1 MLGKR
6 TSGEQENRIQICKGN
21 QVKDWMIRCCRILYL
36 LFFMLLVNGYNTVAQ
51 QDGSNTE
58 LDAKISRYWNS
69 MERVLYAE
77 LPSDTSI
84 AIDCHQLDSAIFY
97 FYDYIKVAKNTLSP
111 PAFKTKV
118 VYYLLALQ
126 TRFRYIFL
134 RNPDINYCY
143 KAKNFMVLNIALKID
158 PDNIMIKNNQLLFES
173 EIEKL
178 EHNKTK
184 ETLKSFEQEN
194 IKQQQMLD
202 MKAMLMNQQQAEIIN
217 QKDNLAT
224 LDSILSGQR
233 EELVVGEKKIQ
244 EQKKVLSQQLSQ
256 IQTQNLILI
265 LFIVVLVLVL
275 SLVFFIYRNYR
286 HNKKVAIELDQKN
299 KKIESSLKIIEST
312 NEKMTDSI
320 NYALLIQHSILPLK
334 HAVDNAFP
342 SSFILYKP
350 KDIVAGDFYWFHET
364 ENRLFIAAA
373 DCTGHGVPGALMS
386 IVCTEKLNEAITRTD
401 DVSTILQTANIRLK
415 KVMHQ
420 SDNKNSTRDGMD
432 LALCSFNK
440 DMTELEYSGANR
452 PIWIIRKVD
461 APAEAQLEEIKATK
475 RGIGGYTKDDQEF
488 TKHSI
493 SLQKGDTIYLTSDGY
508 ADQFSPA
515 DNKIMSRNLKE
526 MLVSIQEKSMEE
538 QKKHLDTYVENWKG
552 GLEQTDDIL
561 VIGIRI

>member
-1 MLGKR
+1 M
-6 TSGEQENRIQICKGN
+6 N
-21 QVKDWMIRCCRILYL
+21 RCCRIICIFL
-36 LFFMLLVNGYNTVAQ
+36 LTVSATSFNAFAQSVNTPEQ
-51 QDGSNTE
+51 E
-58 LDAKISRYWNS
+58 AKIARYWNS

-77 LPSDTSI
+77 LPADTSE

-97 FYDYIKVAKNTLSP
+97 FYDYIKIAKNTLSP
-111 PAFKTKV
+111 SAFKTKV

-134 RNPDINYCY
+134 RNPDKNYCY
-143 KAKNFMVLNIALKID
+143 KAKNFMILNIALKID

-194 IKQQQMLD
+194 IKQQEMLD
-202 MKAMLMNQQQAEIIN
+202 NKAKLLTEQQAEIIA
-217 QKDNLAT
+217 QKTNLAA
-224 LDSILSGQR
+224 LDSVLTDQKKEI
-233 EELVVGEKKIQ
+233 VVGEQKIR
-244 EQKKVLSQQLSQ
+244 EQKNILSKQLSQ

-275 SLVFFIYRNYR
+275 TLAFFIYRNYR

-299 KKIESSLKIIEST
+299 KKIESALKIIEST
-312 NEKMTDSI
+312 NEKITDSI

-334 HAVDNAFP
+334 KAIDNAFTN
-342 SSFILYKP
+342 SFILYKP

-364 ENRLFIAAA
+364 ESKFYIAAA

-386 IVCTEKLNEAITRTD
+386 IVCTEKLNEAASLTE
-401 DVSTILQTANIRLK
+401 DVAQILQTANIRLK

-420 SDNKNSTRDGMD
+420 SDNMYSTRDGMD
-432 LALCSFNK
+432 LALCAFNK
-440 DMTELEYSGANR
+440 NMTELEYVGANR
-452 PIWIIRKVD
+452 PIWIIRASNDPSVEKQV
-461 APAEAQLEEIKATK
+461 EEIKATK

-488 TKHSI
+488 TKHII
-493 SLQKGDTIYLTSDGY
+493 SVNKGDTIYIFSDGY

-515 DNKIMSRNLKE
+515 DKKIMTRNLKE
-526 MLVSIQEKSMEE
+526 LLINSQSKSMDE
-538 QKKHLDTYVENWKG
+538 QKSFLDTYVEDWKG